1 MSAPEERAALTSRPP
16 SLYSYALRLQ
26 HAEPDGWPPERG
38 YALPGPPARKRR
50 FGRSWRETREA
61 VADLLKQLLVDPDA
75 VRAAAEAERR
85 LAAMEPA
92 VRDNQLLFAVRDV
105 VLEDE
110 RRARALGRCLTRTGS
125 SPAAVCVG
133 LALLARL
140 GEPAD
145 VPCLKALGGL
155 RDLVSPA
162 VYALDTID
170 RQAAALVWLGHH
182 AKGPELRGLV
192 AALAAEDGIAV
203 RRGLA
208 AVPRDPAVVRPET
221 ARRVVEA
228 VRPAGLLEA
237 GEVELPSLSAELT
250 ACTGWLLFRATSP
263 HDDRAEILHCSEAV
277 RTYEA
282 FVSYAGALEP
292 TLDHYGLL
300 LSAAFELQSGPSRLH
315 DWGPGRCEALLAE
328 LESVLNRP
336 AWQGV
341 LEPGAEPGEGVDR
354 GECRR
359 SDWARRNARRPFRD
373 SVGAVGAVHAEGAVG
388 AVGFVGRAG
397 GVGPNLRIETVVR
410 DPIDS
415 GEIEVRVLIDG
426 RPLVPEAF
434 GRGAANSPEW
444 LLDSGR
450 LRATEEPREVQ
461 LAEAY
466 CTEGCCGAL
475 HVTIRRDGD
484 EVIWSDL
491 RCPLPPAS
499 PLYVREIPEFRFDG
513 AAYDAEISRA
523 ENDHAWTWPARETA
537 RLIAAGLRDRPDL
550 LTRWKMQLGW
560 AGTDFRDQDR
570 TALCLSY
577 EREDGSPKA
586 LMWHIPDDGTLP
598 EARATDALRR
608 LAMVDPRTYGP

>member
-1 MSAPEERAALTSRPP
+1 MSAPEEREALTPRP
-16 SLYSYALRLQ
+16 SLHSYALRLQ
-26 HAEPDGWPPERG
+26 RAEPDGRLPERG
-38 YALPGPPARKRR
+38 YALPGPPAPKRR
-50 FGRSWRETREA
+50 FVRNWRAARAA
-61 VADLLKQLLVDPDA
+61 VADLLRPLLVAPDA
-75 VRAAAEAERR
+75 VLAAAEAELRI
-85 LAAMEPA
+85 AAMEPA
-92 VRDNQLLFAVRDV
+92 VRDGHVLSAVRDV

-110 RRARALGRCLTRTGS
+110 NRARALGRCLARTGS

-145 VPCLKALGGL
+145 VPYLKTLGGL
-155 RDLVSPA
+155 RDFESPA

-192 AALAAEDGIAV
+192 AALVAEDRTAV

-208 AVPRDPAVVRPET
+208 AVPRDPGIVRPET
-221 ARRVVEA
+221 ARRIVEA
-228 VRPAGLLEA
+228 VRPAGILDA
-237 GEVELPSLSAELT
+237 GEVELPSMRGEL
-250 ACTGWLLFRATSP
+250 AARTGWLLFRATSLR
-263 HDDRAEILHCSEAV
+263 DDRAEILYCSEAV

-282 FVSYAGALEP
+282 FVSCAGALKP

-300 LSAAFELQSGPSRLH
+300 LSAKFELHSGPSRLH
-315 DWGPGRCEALLAE
+315 DWGPGRREALLAE

-341 LEPGAEPGEGVDR
+341 LEPGAEPAEGGDR
-354 GECRR
+354 GERR
-359 SDWARRNARRPFRD
+359 RFEWARRNARRPLAGPMGP
-373 SVGAVGAVHAEGAVG
+373 VGPADP
-388 AVGFVGRAG
+388 VGRL
-397 GVGPNLRIETVVR
+397 LRIETVVR

-415 GEIEVRVLIDG
+415 DTVEVRILIDG
-426 RPLVPEAF
+426 RPLVAEVF
-434 GRGAANSPEW
+434 GRGPAHSPEW

-484 EVIWSDL
+484 EVVWSDW
-491 RCPLPPAS
+491 RCPSPPAS
-499 PLYVREIPEFRFDG
+499 PLHVREIPELRFDG
-513 AAYDAEISRA
+513 AAYDAEITRA
-523 ENDHAWTWPARETA
+523 ENDHTWTWPARKAA

-550 LTRWKMQLGW
+550 LSRWGMELGW
-560 AGTDFRDQDR
+560 VGTDFRDPDI
-570 TALCLSY
+570 TAVCLMY
-577 EREDGSPKA
+577 AGDDGHQRHC
-586 LMWHIPDDGTLP
+586 MWHIPEDGTPP
-598 EARATDALRR
+598 EDRAADALCR
-608 LAMVDPRTYGP
+608 LATVDPRTYGA